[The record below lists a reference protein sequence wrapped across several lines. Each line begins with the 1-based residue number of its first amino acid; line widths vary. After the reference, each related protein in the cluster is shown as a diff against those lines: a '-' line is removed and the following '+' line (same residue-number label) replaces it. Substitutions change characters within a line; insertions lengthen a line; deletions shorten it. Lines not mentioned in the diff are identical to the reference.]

1 MSPGRILVR
10 WGKKRFGV
18 LQRLYLLSDVSS
30 ILFSGIEKGG
40 NPIKLLIYKIAFD
53 KKAVFIYSC
62 QVLYSCQVFL
72 FGHYGPIV

>member
-10 WGKKRFGV
+10 CGKKRFGV
-18 LQRLYLLSDVSS
+18 LQRLYLLSDASF
-30 ILFSGIEKGG
+30 ILFSGIEKGE

-62 QVLYSCQVFL
+62 QVSYSCQVFW
-72 FGHYGPIV
+72 FEDYGPIV